1 MNTQPII
8 KFTAALVLASL
19 LTAPV
24 QAKLAWNKKAKAHDA
39 GVTGCISCHSQEK
52 PKKDEPL
59 SERGEWLMQQ
69 KEKLGAKQVDLA
81 WLKDYP
87 NNGKQSSEPNP

>member
-1 MNTQPII
+1 MNTKLTVKPI
-8 KFTAALVLASL
+8 AALVFASL
-19 LTAPV
+19 LTVPV
-24 QAKLAWNKKAKAHDA
+24 HAKLAWNKKAKAHDA

-52 PKKDEPL
+52 PKKGEPL
-59 SERGEWLMQQ
+59 SERGEWLVQQ

-87 NNGKQSSEPNP
+87 NNGK